1 MLDICDPQG
10 PYSWAEVSAGA
21 HQLLVGG
28 VGDPFAP
35 ELEIGGEGA
44 LRGMLHFFLLYPP
57 SVLGFGTTLV
67 GLKDEIVLAVPSV
80 TFVLV
85 VPLLDLSRVGSGVFF
100 RWAFLLRGFGGLRGI
115 FECGEV
121 EDCGC
126 CCGC

>member
-1 MLDICDPQG
+1 ML
-10 PYSWAEVSAGA
+10 AVA
-21 HQLLVGG
+21 HQLPVGG

-35 ELEIGGEGA
+35 GLEIGGEGA
-44 LRGMLHFFLLYPP
+44 LGGMLCFFLQYPP
-57 SVLGFGTTLV
+57 SALGFGTTLI
-67 GLKDEIVLAVPSV
+67 GLMDEIVPTVPSV

-85 VPLLDLSRVGSGVFF
+85 VPSFGLSRVESSGFLG
-100 RWAFLLRGFGGLRGI
+100 RSFLLRGFGGLRGI